1 MLTLW
6 ICVFLFVR
14 NYTVQ
19 VLKFIEEI
27 QKEEEIEQKKAEAT
41 TGDL

>member
-1 MLTLW
+1 MYVCMHV
-6 ICVFLFVR
+6 II
-14 NYTVQ
+14 Q

-41 TGDL
+41 TGDM